1 MLCDLVEDGQVATRF
16 IVLLQLQLTQKP
28 QETCY
33 QYWPQTGMVKF
44 GEYTVD
50 LTEEQT
56 VIGYTIRKLSLSN
69 TEVSMLVQNY
79 LNVSFMLYNSLE
91 VLIRLYSCT

>member
-1 MLCDLVEDGQVATRF
+1 MTR
-16 IVLLQLQLTQKP
+16 KP

-50 LTEEQT
+50 LTEEQS

-69 TEVSMLVQNY
+69 TEVGLLVY
-79 LNVSFMLYNSLE
+79 RIIHLFLSFNILYNSLE
-91 VLIRLYSCT
+91 VLYSCT

>member
-1 MLCDLVEDGQVATRF
+1 M
-16 IVLLQLQLTQKP
+16 TQKQ

-69 TEVSMLVQNY
+69 IVVSMLV
-79 LNVSFMLYNSLE
+79 
-91 VLIRLYSCT
+91 